1 MPIQNVNN
9 KETIKNPIYY
19 HCFKLSNSSYALFDI
34 KMDAPIVVATLPI
47 IKTVKLPNNALVY
60 FYKIHSG
67 SGFFDKG
74 ADKFIEIKGE
84 GKHMKPPLRPLGN
97 NEIDKTCKNTLYF
110 HQFRL
115 NNVLSSIFGGD
126 FTLPLE
132 YGSNQDIQAVKNK
145 IGKDKQIFVYKE
157 DLSFK
162 GSFKLWKVET
172 GSKT

>member
-9 KETIKNPIYY
+9 NQPIKNPTYY
-19 HCFKLSNSSYALFDI
+19 HCFKLSDSSYALFDI
-34 KMDAPIVVATLPI
+34 KMDAPIVIGSLSI
-47 IKTVKLPNNALVY
+47 IKTVKLPKSALVY
-60 FYKIHSG
+60 FYKIHRG

-74 ADKFIEIKGE
+74 ADKFIEIDGE

-97 NEIDKTCKNTLYF
+97 NEINKICKDTLYF

-115 NNVLSSIFGGD
+115 SNVLSSIFGYD
-126 FTLPLE
+126 FNLPLE
-132 YGSNQDIQAVKNK
+132 HGSNQDIQVVKNK

-157 DLSFK
+157 DQSFK
-162 GSFKLWKVET
+162 GSFKLWRVET